1 MPRVFRSPVVKERP
15 PRRGSV
21 LISRGPDRYGRK
33 YTWNKP
39 PRSPHKERKNS
50 RKKRL
55 FFYMVR
61 EMGLEPT
68 RLWLDTGTS
77 SLPVYLF
84 QHSRVCPKARAIIL
98 MGSGNVKQK
107 DYLQRNG
114 FPSALKSAIRLKRAA
129 SGVSSGAFC
138 LTAAVIRSGFTT
150 GSEAD
155 TVTRT
160 RTAFSSGINE
170 RPRI

>member
-1 MPRVFRSPVVKERP
+1 MVREMGLDLRCGGGRLGLRHAPGMSPSALGFKSQP
-15 PRRGSV
+15 G
-21 LISRGPDRYGRK
+21 I
-33 YTWNKP
+33 
-39 PRSPHKERKNS
+39 
-50 RKKRL
+50 KKQPQKATV
-55 FFYMVR
+55 FYMVR

-107 DYLQRNG
+107 DYLQRKG
-114 FPSALKSAIRLKRAA
+114 FPLALKSAIRLKRAA